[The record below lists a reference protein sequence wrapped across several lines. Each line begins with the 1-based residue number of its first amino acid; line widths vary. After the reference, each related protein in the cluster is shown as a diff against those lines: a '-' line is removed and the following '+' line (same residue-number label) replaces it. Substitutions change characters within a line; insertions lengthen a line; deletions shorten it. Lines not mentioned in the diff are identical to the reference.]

1 MKLQRIVEKK
11 KEVNRIQK
19 TVTVFCHK
27 IHNVESAGR
36 LALDE
41 QITRGSLVDTNVF
54 ITPRSSSPDS
64 IDSFVNASPFL
75 RVSSQSFSLER
86 LSFIGRR
93 ELNRIRTFDSKI

>member
-1 MKLQRIVEKK
+1 MKLQRIVQKE

-54 ITPRSSSPDS
+54 ITPRSSSDS

-75 RVSSQSFSLER
+75 RR
-86 LSFIGRR
+86 NLSV
-93 ELNRIRTFDSKI
+93 LKDYHL